1 MVVKS
6 ATKKRLMEMGI
17 AEEYAHKLA
26 TDRNMTDIK
35 AMPADEIASC
45 LGVSKDD
52 EIFTSAMNALA
63 ELGQRR
69 QKRRSRKITISK
81 KALDEDDMD
90 LAGTKFNVLNHVLVP
105 HQELVPVEDEAEV
118 LEPWGLLTT
127 DEETGEPRL
136 AKELLPKILITDP
149 VVQVIKETVERKRDS
164 ETSED
169 EETVPLPAG
178 WLSDRVLKVV
188 RKSPSAGVSVAYRL
202 IVEGS

>member
-1 MVVKS
+1 
-6 ATKKRLMEMGI
+6 MEMGI

-35 AMPADEIASC
+35 AMAADEIASC

-52 EIFTSAMNALA
+52 EIFTGAMNALA

-81 KALDEDDMD
+81 KALDDDDMD
-90 LAGTKFNVLNHVLVP
+90 MAGTKFNVLNHVLVP
-105 HQELVPVEDEAEV
+105 HQELVPVEDEEEV
-118 LEPWGLLTT
+118 LEPWGLLAI
-127 DEETGEPRL
+127 DEDTGEPRL
-136 AKELLPKILITDP
+136 AKELLPKILIIDP
-149 VVQVIKETVERKRDS
+149 VVQVIKETVERER
-164 ETSED
+164 EANAEGD
-169 EETVPLPAG
+169 EEHVPLPAG

-188 RKSPSAGVSVAYRL
+188 RKSPSAGVSTAYRL

>member
-6 ATKKRLMEMGI
+6 ATKKRLMELGVG
-17 AEEYAHKLA
+17 EEYAHKLA
-26 TDRNMTDIK
+26 TDRNMADIK
-35 AMPADEIASC
+35 ALTSDEIASC

-52 EIFTSAMNALA
+52 DVFQITMNVLG
-63 ELGQRR
+63 ELGARR
-69 QKRRSRKITISK
+69 QKRRSRKITISR
-81 KALDEDDMD
+81 KALEDDDMD
-90 LAGTKFNVLNHVLVP
+90 MAGTKFNVLNHVLVP
-105 HQELVPVEDEAEV
+105 HQELVPVEDEESA

-149 VVQVIKETVERKRDS
+149 VVQVIKETVERKRDA
-164 ETSED
+164 EAGEGED
-169 EETVPLPAG
+169 AAPLPAG

-188 RKSPSAGVSVAYRL
+188 RKSPSAGFSIAYRL